1 MCPVDTSVRIDKPDN
16 DPDKPAASDPPRFT
30 TDLSEP
36 SSLKIPSENVRLS
49 SGNICLWGVPETRM
63 LIVVIF
69 PGHPLCLHLMSTS
82 TSTSRSTVTTP
93 LAPAAIGPYSQGI
106 LVDDRLYVSGQ
117 IAIDP
122 DTGSMIDGSIE
133 AETERVLENIEAIL
147 NAASMDFE
155 NVVRCEVFMT
165 DVNNYGQVNEVYAR
179 YFNEQPPARQA
190 VEVSALPRNA
200 HVEISCIAVR

>member
-1 MCPVDTSVRIDKPDN
+1 
-16 DPDKPAASDPPRFT
+16 
-30 TDLSEP
+30 
-36 SSLKIPSENVRLS
+36 
-49 SGNICLWGVPETRM
+49 
-63 LIVVIF
+63 
-69 PGHPLCLHLMSTS
+69 MSTS

-190 VEVSALPRNA
+190 VQVAALPRNA
-200 HVEISCIAVR
+200 RVEISCIAVR

>member
-1 MCPVDTSVRIDKPDN
+1 
-16 DPDKPAASDPPRFT
+16 
-30 TDLSEP
+30 
-36 SSLKIPSENVRLS
+36 
-49 SGNICLWGVPETRM
+49 
-63 LIVVIF
+63 
-69 PGHPLCLHLMSTS
+69 MSTS
-82 TSTSRSTVTTP
+82 TSASRSTVTTP

-122 DTGSMIDGSIE
+122 DTGSMVEGSIE

-147 NAASMDFE
+147 NAASMTFE

-165 DVNNYGQVNEVYAR
+165 DVNNYGEVNEVYAR

-200 HVEISCIAVR
+200 RVEISCIAIR